1 MIGPPVAEPEL
12 AEPPGLGQARV
23 PVPGR
28 QAELAGGGPSRH
40 RRHSRAGTWL
50 AALAVLIGV
59 VVAGGAISD
68 QQLTTDERF
77 REFVVTGEPGR
88 PVSTTTFTV
97 VVLEVRAVAVV
108 TDDTGRPYTTG
119 GVWLLAR
126 VRAYGIDEPAEI
138 GYAAVRDSRGRTWLA
153 TARVEQPLAG
163 GGYQLQP
170 GIPVESE
177 IAFEVPTPAATDL
190 TIRLATASFDLRL
203 DTVVEVPLPVDGAAV
218 TAALA
223 EPEPEPVRL
232 AEPEV
237 VIADPQVLRDAGEA
251 TR

>member
-1 MIGPPVAEPEL
+1 MIAPAVAEPEL
-12 AEPPGLGQARV
+12 VEHASPGPG
-23 PVPGR
+23 PGR
-28 QAELAGGGPSRH
+28 AAQAAGGGPSRH
-40 RRHSRAGTWL
+40 RRDSQAGIWL
-50 AALAVLIGV
+50 AALAVLV
-59 VVAGGAISD
+59 VVLVVGGAISD

-77 REFVVTGEPGR
+77 REFVVTGEPGQ
-88 PVSTTTFTV
+88 PISTTTFTV
-97 VVLEVRAVAVV
+97 VVLQARAAAVL

-119 GVWLLAR
+119 GVWLLVR
-126 VRAYGIDEPAEI
+126 VRAYGIDEPADI

-153 TARVEQPLAG
+153 TGRLEQPLAG
-163 GGYQLQP
+163 GGYRLQA

-177 IAFEVPTPAATDL
+177 IAFEVPRPAATDL
-190 TIRLATASFDLRL
+190 TIRLAGASFDLRL
-203 DTVVEVPLPVDGAAV
+203 ETVAEVRLPVEEAAV

-237 VIADPQVLRDAGEA
+237 VIADPQVLRAAGEA